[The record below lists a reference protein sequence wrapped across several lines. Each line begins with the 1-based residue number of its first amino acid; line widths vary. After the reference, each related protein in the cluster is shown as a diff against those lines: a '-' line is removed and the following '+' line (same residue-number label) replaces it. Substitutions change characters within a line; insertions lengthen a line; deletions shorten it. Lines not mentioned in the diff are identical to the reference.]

1 MSFITSL
8 LAFLAAIAILVAI
21 HEFGHYWVAKKLGVK
36 ILKFSIG
43 FGKPLWKHV
52 SEADKTEYIVAAIPL
67 GGYVKM
73 LDEREGEVAE
83 ADLPRAFNRQPVSS
97 RIAIVAAGP
106 LFNFLFAI
114 VAYALMY
121 MVGVNDIK
129 PVIGEVLPDSIA
141 AQAGVSSGDVIETVN
156 GRESPGWESATLTLI
171 NEALDSGQ
179 VELGMR
185 DANGKMV
192 ERSLDLS
199 NSSRLLG
206 EGDVLKNMGIKPWRP
221 EVAPVFD
228 ELIESGSAARSGLK
242 SGDQVVE
249 IDGQAIHLWEEMVE
263 HIKAS
268 PGKPLNMS
276 VDRKGERLDF
286 VVTPDSVEQE
296 NEQIGRIGVTP
307 KVDQAQIDAMRVN
320 VRYGLVESF
329 TRGADQTWNMSVLTL
344 RVMWKMVTGQ
354 ASLKNISGPLTIAE
368 FAGVSALIGV
378 AAFLS
383 FLGLLSVSLGV
394 FNLLP
399 VPMLDGGHL
408 LFYFIEII
416 KGSPLSEGAEA
427 FGQRIGL
434 TLLGGLMFVVF
445 YNDITRLFT

>member
-43 FGKPLWKHV
+43 FGKPLWKRV

-121 MVGVNDIK
+121 MVGVNGIK
-129 PVIGEVLPDSIA
+129 PVIGEVFPDSIA
-141 AQAGVSSGDVIETVN
+141 AQAGISADDVIETVN

-171 NEALDSGQ
+171 NEALDTGQ
-179 VELGMR
+179 VVLGMR

-276 VDRKGERLDF
+276 IDRKGERLDF

>member
-8 LAFLAAIAILVAI
+8 LAFLVAIAVLVAI

-43 FGKPLWKHV
+43 FGKPLWKRV
-52 SEADKTEYIVAAIPL
+52 GEADKTEYIVAAIPL

-121 MVGVNDIK
+121 MVGVNDFK
-129 PVIGEVLPDSIA
+129 PVIGEVFPDSIA
-141 AQAGVSSGDVIETVN
+141 AEAGVSADDVIETVN

-179 VELGMR
+179 VVLGMR

-192 ERSLDLS
+192 ERSLNLS
-199 NSSRLLG
+199 DSSRLLG
-206 EGDVLKNMGIKPWRP
+206 EGDVLKNIGIKPWRP
-221 EVAPVFD
+221 QVAPVFD
-228 ELIESGSAARSGLK
+228 ELIDSGSAARSGLK

-263 HIKAS
+263 HVKAS
-268 PGKPLNMS
+268 PGKPLKMS
-276 VDRKGERLDF
+276 IDRKGKRLDF

-307 KVDQAQIDAMRVN
+307 KVDQAQFDAMRVN
-320 VRYGLVESF
+320 VRYGIVESF
-329 TRGADQTWNMSVLTL
+329 TRGVDRTWNMSVLTL
-344 RVMWKMVTGQ
+344 RVLWKMVTGQ

-383 FLGLLSVSLGV
+383 FLGLVSVSLGV
-394 FNLLP
+394 LNLLP
-399 VPMLDGGHL
+399 VPVLDGGHL

-434 TLLGGLMFVVF
+434 TLLGGLMFVAF

>member
-8 LAFLAAIAILVAI
+8 LAFLVAIAVLVAI

-43 FGKPLWKHV
+43 FGKPLWKRV
-52 SEADKTEYIVAAIPL
+52 GEADKTEYIVAAIPL

-121 MVGVNDIK
+121 MVGVNDFK
-129 PVIGEVLPDSIA
+129 PVIGEVFPDSIA
-141 AQAGVSSGDVIETVN
+141 AQAGVSADDVIETVN

-179 VELGMR
+179 VVLGMR

-206 EGDVLKNMGIKPWRP
+206 EGDVLKNIGIKPWRP
-221 EVAPVFD
+221 QVAPVFD
-228 ELIESGSAARSGLK
+228 ELIDSGSAARSGLK

-263 HIKAS
+263 HVKAS
-268 PGKPLNMS
+268 PGKPLKMS
-276 VDRKGERLDF
+276 IDRKGKRLDF

-307 KVDQAQIDAMRVN
+307 KVDQAQFDAMRVN
-320 VRYGLVESF
+320 VRYGIVESF
-329 TRGADQTWNMSVLTL
+329 TRGVDRTWNVSVLTL
-344 RVMWKMVTGQ
+344 RVLWKMVTGQ

-383 FLGLLSVSLGV
+383 FLGLVSVSLGV
-394 FNLLP
+394 LNLLP
-399 VPMLDGGHL
+399 VPVLDGGHL

-434 TLLGGLMFVVF
+434 TLLGGLMFVAF

>member
-43 FGKPLWKHV
+43 FGKPLWKRV

-171 NEALDSGQ
+171 NEALDTGQ
-179 VELGMR
+179 VVLGMR

-276 VDRKGERLDF
+276 IDRKGERLDF

>member
-8 LAFLAAIAILVAI
+8 LAFLVAIAVLVAI

-43 FGKPLWKHV
+43 FGKPLWKRV
-52 SEADKTEYIVAAIPL
+52 GEADKTEYIVAAIPL

-121 MVGVNDIK
+121 MVGVNDFK
-129 PVIGEVLPDSIA
+129 PVIGEVFPDSIA
-141 AQAGVSSGDVIETVN
+141 AEAGVSADDVIETVN

-179 VELGMR
+179 VVLGMR

-206 EGDVLKNMGIKPWRP
+206 EGDVLKNIGIKPWRP
-221 EVAPVFD
+221 KVAPVFD
-228 ELIESGSAARSGLK
+228 ELIDSGSAARSGLK

-263 HIKAS
+263 HVKAS
-268 PGKPLNMS
+268 PGKPLKMS
-276 VDRKGERLDF
+276 IDRKGKRLDF

-307 KVDQAQIDAMRVN
+307 KVDQAQFDAMRVN
-320 VRYGLVESF
+320 VRYGIVESF
-329 TRGADQTWNMSVLTL
+329 TRGVDRTWNMSALTL
-344 RVMWKMVTGQ
+344 RVLWKMVTGQ

-383 FLGLLSVSLGV
+383 FLGLISVSLGV
-394 FNLLP
+394 LNLLP
-399 VPMLDGGHL
+399 VPVLDGGHL

-434 TLLGGLMFVVF
+434 TLLGGLMFVAF

>member
-8 LAFLAAIAILVAI
+8 LAFLVAIAVLVAI

-43 FGKPLWKHV
+43 FGKPLWKRV
-52 SEADKTEYIVAAIPL
+52 GEADKTEYIVAAIPL

-121 MVGVNDIK
+121 MVGVNDFK
-129 PVIGEVLPDSIA
+129 PVIGEVFPDSIA
-141 AQAGVSSGDVIETVN
+141 AEAGVSADDVIETVN

-179 VELGMR
+179 VVLGMR

-192 ERSLDLS
+192 ERSLNLS
-199 NSSRLLG
+199 DSSRLLG
-206 EGDVLKNMGIKPWRP
+206 EGDVLKNIGIKPWRP
-221 EVAPVFD
+221 QVAPVFD
-228 ELIESGSAARSGLK
+228 ELIDSGSAARSGLK

-249 IDGQAIHLWEEMVE
+249 IDGQAIPLWEEMVE
-263 HIKAS
+263 HVKAS
-268 PGKPLNMS
+268 PGKPLKMS
-276 VDRKGERLDF
+276 IDRKGKRLDF

-307 KVDQAQIDAMRVN
+307 KVDHAQFDAMRVN
-320 VRYGLVESF
+320 VRYGIVESF
-329 TRGADQTWNMSVLTL
+329 TRGVDRTWNVSVLTL
-344 RVMWKMVTGQ
+344 RVLWKMVTGQ

-383 FLGLLSVSLGV
+383 FLGLVSVSLGV
-394 FNLLP
+394 LNLLP
-399 VPMLDGGHL
+399 VPVLDGGHL

-434 TLLGGLMFVVF
+434 TLLGGLMFVAF

>member
-8 LAFLAAIAILVAI
+8 LAFLVAIAVLVAI

-43 FGKPLWKHV
+43 FGKPLWKRV
-52 SEADKTEYIVAAIPL
+52 GEADKTEYIVAAIPL

-121 MVGVNDIK
+121 MVGVNDFK
-129 PVIGEVLPDSIA
+129 PVIGEVFPDSIA
-141 AQAGVSSGDVIETVN
+141 AQAGVSADDVIETVN

-179 VELGMR
+179 VVLGMR

-199 NSSRLLG
+199 DSSRLLG
-206 EGDVLKNMGIKPWRP
+206 EGDVLKNIGIKPWRP

-228 ELIESGSAARSGLK
+228 ELIDSGSAARSGLK

-263 HIKAS
+263 HVKAS
-268 PGKPLNMS
+268 PGKPLKMS
-276 VDRKGERLDF
+276 IDRKGKRLDF

-307 KVDQAQIDAMRVN
+307 KVDQAQFDAMRVN
-320 VRYGLVESF
+320 VRYGIVESF
-329 TRGADQTWNMSVLTL
+329 TRGVDRTWNMSVLTL
-344 RVMWKMVTGQ
+344 RVLWKMVTGQ

-368 FAGVSALIGV
+368 FAGVSALIGW
-378 AAFLS
+378 
-383 FLGLLSVSLGV
+383 
-394 FNLLP
+394 
-399 VPMLDGGHL
+399 L
-408 LFYFIEII
+408 LF
-416 KGSPLSEGAEA
+416 
-427 FGQRIGL
+427 
-434 TLLGGLMFVVF
+434 
-445 YNDITRLFT
+445 

>member
-8 LAFLAAIAILVAI
+8 LAFLVAIAVLVAI

-43 FGKPLWKHV
+43 FGKPLWKRV
-52 SEADKTEYIVAAIPL
+52 GEADKTEYIVAAIPL

-121 MVGVNDIK
+121 MVGVNDFK
-129 PVIGEVLPDSIA
+129 PVIGEVFPDSIA
-141 AQAGVSSGDVIETVN
+141 AEAGVSADDVIETVN
-156 GRESPGWESATLTLI
+156 GRESPSWESATLTLI

-179 VELGMR
+179 VVLGMR

-206 EGDVLKNMGIKPWRP
+206 EGDVLKNIGIKPWRP
-221 EVAPVFD
+221 QVAPVFD
-228 ELIESGSAARSGLK
+228 ELIDSGSAARSGLK

-249 IDGQAIHLWEEMVE
+249 IDGQAILLWEEMVE
-263 HIKAS
+263 HVKAS

-276 VDRKGERLDF
+276 IDRKGERLDF

-307 KVDQAQIDAMRVN
+307 KVDQAQFDAMRVN
-320 VRYGLVESF
+320 VRYGIVESF
-329 TRGADQTWNMSVLTL
+329 TRGVDRTWNMSALTL
-344 RVMWKMVTGQ
+344 RVLWKMVTGQ

-394 FNLLP
+394 INLLP
-399 VPMLDGGHL
+399 VPVLDGGHL
-408 LFYFIEII
+408 LFYFIEIV

-434 TLLGGLMFVVF
+434 TLLGGLMFVAF

>member
-8 LAFLAAIAILVAI
+8 LAFLVAIAVLVAI

-43 FGKPLWKHV
+43 FGKPLWKRV
-52 SEADKTEYIVAAIPL
+52 GEADKTEYIVAAIPL

-121 MVGVNDIK
+121 MVGVNDFK
-129 PVIGEVLPDSIA
+129 PVIGEVFPDSIA
-141 AQAGVSSGDVIETVN
+141 AQAGVSADDVIETVN

-179 VELGMR
+179 VVLGMR

-199 NSSRLLG
+199 DSSRLLG
-206 EGDVLKNMGIKPWRP
+206 EGDVLKNIGIKPWRP

-228 ELIESGSAARSGLK
+228 ELIDSGSAARSGLK

-263 HIKAS
+263 HVKAS

-276 VDRKGERLDF
+276 IDRKGERLDF

-307 KVDQAQIDAMRVN
+307 KVDQAQFDAMRVN
-320 VRYGLVESF
+320 VRYGIVESF
-329 TRGADQTWNMSVLTL
+329 TRGVDRTWNMSVLTL
-344 RVMWKMVTGQ
+344 RVLWKMVTGQ

-383 FLGLLSVSLGV
+383 FLGLLSVSLGIM
-394 FNLLP
+394 NLLP
-399 VPMLDGGHL
+399 VPVLDGGHL
-408 LFYFIEII
+408 LFYFIEIV

-434 TLLGGLMFVVF
+434 TLLGGLMFVAF